1 LRRTRL
7 TLAATMVASAAVVGF
22 PTVASAAPAAPAADI
37 PVQLMGINDFHGRI
51 SETTGTDSQL
61 LTDPG
66 PDGAYGT
73 ADDVT
78 TVVGGSAS
86 VATTVQA
93 TRAAFLAQ
101 GGTEAASLF
110 VGAGDLISA
119 SPFDSSVFGD
129 EPTVE
134 VLNAMGLDVSS
145 VGNHEFDRGTEEL
158 RRISAATDDEYSDD
172 VEACPATLG
181 GQPFAAGVDGCFP
194 DSTGEDFHGT
204 DYPYL
209 AANVID
215 TATGEPMLP
224 PYEVFDVGGGKQM
237 ALIGVVT
244 KTTPTIVS
252 PAGIADV
259 EFIDEAEAVNRWV
272 PVLQAQGIEAIGVLI
287 HEGGENEGGDS
298 LDVNGCDQL
307 TGPIVDI
314 NADVSPAVD
323 LIVSGHSHQAYNCMV
338 PDPAGNPRLLTQAG
352 FYGRLIS
359 DIRLVIDGTTGD
371 VDRLCGV
378 YQATNV
384 PVNRDAPDP
393 DVAEIVG
400 YWQDASADAGDEIVG
415 SATADILRAQ
425 GVDANGNPAAVRDGE
440 SALGN
445 LVAEA
450 QLAAMDDPAYGDPV
464 IAFMNPG
471 GLRTDILAGDVTYGE
486 LFAVQPFGNTV
497 NAITLTGADIR
508 GVLEQQFQNP
518 GGPRA
523 SNLRLGTSE
532 GFAYSF
538 DVTKPYG
545 QRVDP
550 ATITLNGTA
559 IDPAAEYR
567 VVANSFLVG
576 GGDSFSSFTNGTDP
590 ATGPVDVDTAV
601 EYFEAESPVSPPAA
615 NHGTATTFA
624 TAPAPAAGL
633 GGTTTEPTPVGTVDA
648 TSGALGVAGAGFTCP
663 AAPGAGGG
671 TTTPGTPG
679 TQPVANPGNG
689 IAAGNLANT
698 GAATGQLTAL
708 GAGLL
713 LAGVA
718 ATAAGYRR
726 GRGVTE

>member
-1 LRRTRL
+1 
-7 TLAATMVASAAVVGF
+7 MVASAAVVGF
-22 PTVASAAPAAPAADI
+22 PTVASAAPATPAADI

-51 SETTGTDSQL
+51 SETTGADSQL

-119 SPFDSSVFGD
+119 SPFDSSVFRD
-129 EPTVE
+129 EPTIE

-145 VGNHEFDRGTEEL
+145 VGNHEFDRGTDEL
-158 RRISAATDDEYSDD
+158 RRISAATDDEFSDD

-181 GQPFAAGVDGCFP
+181 GQPFTAGVDGCFA

-215 TATGEPMLP
+215 TVTGEPMLP

-663 AAPGAGGG
+663 AVPGAGGG

-713 LAGVA
+713 LAGVV